1 MSCTCTGNSL
11 SINRCANPLLAGS
24 ALRIDSTFCH
34 FDSPPHRLS
43 HRPAPKCRA
52 APRIAPARYIP
63 YRTENYSAS
72 VRPPL
77 PVSSPFRIAAARKHS
92 ALRRV
97 HQPLLRAAAACAIP
111 LRVRKVPLRK
121 NRTGRPD
128 AHTVGRTLRSQKP
141 AAFHIRPLYAP
152 SATIR
157 RPPHRHKKTRPHIV
171 RAPCPMLREKRSVAE
186 KITSR
191 YRS

>member
-1 MSCTCTGNSL
+1 MSCRS
-11 SINRCANPLLAGS
+11 
-24 ALRIDSTFCH
+24 
-34 FDSPPHRLS
+34 S
-43 HRPAPKCRA
+43 HRPP
-52 APRIAPARYIP
+52 RYIP

-111 LRVRKVPLRK
+111 LRVRKVPIRK

-141 AAFHIRPLYAP
+141 AAFHIRPLEDR

-157 RPPHRHKKTRPHIV
+157 RPPHRHKKSARTLCGRRVRCSAKSGASQRKLLRDTVHDRTGNTRSCMV
-171 RAPCPMLREKRSVAE
+171 LAE
-186 KITSR
+186 RVVSEVGSTGAGISL
-191 YRS
+191 

>member
-1 MSCTCTGNSL
+1 MPTRFWQVPHPGLTAPSAILTARRTVCHTTPLRNVV
-11 SINRCANPLLAGS
+11 PLLA
-24 ALRIDSTFCH
+24 
-34 FDSPPHRLS
+34 SPP
-43 HRPAPKCRA
+43 P
-52 APRIAPARYIP
+52 RYIP

-72 VRPPL
+72 VRPPH

-111 LRVRKVPLRK
+111 LRVRKVPIRK

-141 AAFHIRPLYAP
+141 AAFHIRPLEDR

-157 RPPHRHKKTRPHIV
+157 RPPHRHKKKRPHNV